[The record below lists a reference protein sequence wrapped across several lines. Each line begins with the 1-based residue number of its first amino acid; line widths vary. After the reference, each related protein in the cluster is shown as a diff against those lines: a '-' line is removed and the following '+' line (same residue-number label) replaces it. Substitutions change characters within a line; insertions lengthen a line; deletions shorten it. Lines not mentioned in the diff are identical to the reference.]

1 MKKIIAIVLL
11 AVLGLMC
18 LVSCGAPQT
27 DKEYI
32 KAKGKLVVGITEYP
46 PMDFKDDNGNWIGF
60 DADMA
65 RLAAEELGVEV
76 EFVVIEWKKKTAE
89 LQSKNIDLIWNGM
102 TATDELDEALDFSV
116 SYAEN
121 KQVVVTTAANAGK
134 YTTIEALKTAKIAV
148 EDASAGDITATET
161 VAATTINRVTN
172 QAAALLEV
180 KAGTSDVAIIDQ
192 TMAAGLVGK
201 GDYADLVM
209 IDPAVI
215 SFSREIFAV
224 GCRTGSDMVAFL
236 NEVFKKYYDNGK
248 MAELVEEYEEYG
260 SIVLNDTALDALN

>member
-18 LVSCGAPQT
+18 FASCGAPKT

-32 KAKGKLVVGITEYP
+32 QAKGKLVVGITEYP
-46 PMDFKDDNGNWIGF
+46 PMDFKDENGNWIGF

-76 EFVVIEWKKKTAE
+76 EFVVIEWKKKTTE

-134 YTTIEALKTAKIAV
+134 YTTIEALKAAKIAV

-201 GDYADLVM
+201 GDYADLV
-209 IDPAVI
+209 II

-248 MAELVEEYEEYG
+248 MAELVEEYG
-260 SIVLNDTALDALN
+260 SVVLNDTALDALN

>member
-1 MKKIIAIVLL
+1 MKKLIAIILMVATCLL
-11 AVLGLMC
+11 AFA
-18 LVSCGAPQT
+18 SCGGAQT

-32 KAKGKLVVGITEYP
+32 QSKGKLVVGITEYP
-46 PMDFKDDNGNWIGF
+46 PMDYLDADGNWIGF

-65 RLAAEELGVEV
+65 KLAAEELGVEI
-76 EFVVIEWKKKTAE
+76 EFVVINWKKKTAE

-102 TATDELDEALDFSV
+102 TASDDLDEAMDFSV

-148 EDASAGDITATET
+148 EDGSAGDITATET
-161 VAATTINRVTN
+161 VKGETISRVEN
-172 QAAALLEV
+172 QAGALLEV
-180 KAGTSDVAIIDQ
+180 TSGQSEVAIIDQ
-192 TMAAGLVGK
+192 TMAAGLVGE
-201 GDYADLVM
+201 GNYADLVM
-209 IDPAVI
+209 IDPDTI
-215 SFSREIFAV
+215 SFNREIFAV

-248 MAELVEEYEEYG
+248 MDELVEQYG
-260 SIVLNDTALDALN
+260 SVVLNDTALEALD

>member
-18 LVSCGAPQT
+18 FVSCGGTQT

-32 KAKGKLVVGITEYP
+32 QAKGKLVVGITEYP
-46 PMDFKDDNGNWIGF
+46 PMDYKETPDGEWIGF

-76 EFVVIEWKKKTAE
+76 EFVVIDWKKKTAE

-102 TATDELDEALDFSV
+102 TATDELDEGMDFSV

-121 KQVVVTTAANAGK
+121 KQVVVTKAENSSL
-134 YTTIEALKTAKIAV
+134 YTTIESLKNAKIAV
-148 EDASAGDITATET
+148 EDGSAGDITATNS
-161 VAATTINRVTN
+161 VGATTINRVGN
-172 QAAALLEV
+172 QATALLEV
-180 KAGTSDVAIIDQ
+180 QAGTSQVAIIDQ
-192 TMAAGLVGK
+192 TMAAGLVGE
-201 GDYADLVM
+201 GDYSDLVM
-209 IDPAVI
+209 IDPEVI

-248 MAELVEEYEEYG
+248 MAELVEEYG
-260 SIVLNDTALDALN
+260 SVVLNDTALEALD

>member
-18 LVSCGAPQT
+18 FASCGAPQT

-32 KAKGKLVVGITEYP
+32 KAMGKLVVGITEYP
-46 PMDFKDDNGNWIGF
+46 PMDFKDENGNWIGF

-76 EFVVIEWKKKTAE
+76 EFVVIEWKKKTTE

-121 KQVVVTTAANAGK
+121 KQVSLSPPIVGFK
-134 YTTIEALKTAKIAV
+134 
-148 EDASAGDITATET
+148 
-161 VAATTINRVTN
+161 
-172 QAAALLEV
+172 
-180 KAGTSDVAIIDQ
+180 SDSN
-192 TMAAGLVGK
+192 T
-201 GDYADLVM
+201 
-209 IDPAVI
+209 
-215 SFSREIFAV
+215 
-224 GCRTGSDMVAFL
+224 FL
-236 NEVFKKYYDNGK
+236 
-248 MAELVEEYEEYG
+248 
-260 SIVLNDTALDALN
+260 